1 MTFEEF
7 FNLIFGIL
15 GGTKDIAV
23 FMREMFDQ
31 IIEPKDG
38 GKIHNPLYDKTGATL
53 RKYVNPNDTK
63 HYLPSKIVKEIH
75 DDLEP
80 AKFSTYLMTFSDQ
93 TREDLSKALEPYI
106 DGVTSYNVHDKCA
119 DYFKEILDSIIG
131 INQRPVQMT
140 LSTVMTSSLP
150 PAVIERFGSRLLLET
165 QGFCPSKGC
174 TNELKE
180 ITENGSA
187 TPTYIPT
194 LIDGMQPPVYENL
207 IALCPACHA
216 RYLAEQQN
224 SINGKSLAFLRQKK
238 QEMMVENA
246 ANVVLSHHEIEQGVD
261 RLLRKIQDDLID
273 LSEEDLN
280 ALHLNYDPAKV
291 RQKIPGDTREQRFL
305 LKKVLRNVYENFN
318 IVDQALKN
326 LNKEKVIRQRMF
338 SAQIKNLFIDLDE
351 TTIDGE
357 PLTQAVIFDKLV
369 DWLHRKTDEDVD
381 ICAIVI
387 SYFVQSC
394 EVFDVIS
401 E

>member
-1 MTFEEF
+1 
-7 FNLIFGIL
+7 
-15 GGTKDIAV
+15 
-23 FMREMFDQ
+23 
-31 IIEPKDG
+31 
-38 GKIHNPLYDKTGATL
+38 
-53 RKYVNPNDTK
+53 
-63 HYLPSKIVKEIH
+63 
-75 DDLEP
+75 
-80 AKFSTYLMTFSDQ
+80 
-93 TREDLSKALEPYI
+93 
-106 DGVTSYNVHDKCA
+106 
-119 DYFKEILDSIIG
+119 
-131 INQRPVQMT
+131 
-140 LSTVMTSSLP
+140 
-150 PAVIERFGSRLLLET
+150 
-165 QGFCPSKGC
+165 
-174 TNELKE
+174 
-180 ITENGSA
+180 
-187 TPTYIPT
+187 
-194 LIDGMQPPVYENL
+194 
-207 IALCPACHA
+207 
-216 RYLAEQQN
+216 
-224 SINGKSLAFLRQKK
+224 
-238 QEMMVENA
+238 MVENA

-305 LKKVLRNVYENFN
+305 LKKVLRNVYESFN

-357 PLTQAVIFDKLV
+357 PLTQTVIFDKLV